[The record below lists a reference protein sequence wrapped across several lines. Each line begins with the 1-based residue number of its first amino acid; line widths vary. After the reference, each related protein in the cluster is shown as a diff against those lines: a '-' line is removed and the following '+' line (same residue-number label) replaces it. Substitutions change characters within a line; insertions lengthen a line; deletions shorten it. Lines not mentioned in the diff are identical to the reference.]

1 MNTESDGL
9 LPNARARETYS
20 KSYPGVRTSKSA
32 KQPFW
37 IGYFFDLVCE
47 KNALTFF
54 QRCSC
59 LDGRLFHT
67 PLGPDKIVSGVL
79 PDENSI

>member
-9 LPNARARETYS
+9 PPNARARKTYS
-20 KSYPGVRTSKSA
+20 KNDPGVKMSKSA

-47 KNALTFF
+47 TNALTFF

-59 LDGRLFHT
+59 LDGGLFHT
-67 PLGPDKIVSGVL
+67 PLGPDEIVSGVL
-79 PDENSI
+79 PDEISI